1 MGRWKRYG
9 MAAALAVGAIVS
21 AGHAQERDEAW
32 VKERARQV
40 RESDTRAWEKIPW
53 VASLLEARRVSA
65 KERRPVFLFTHDGNL
80 ETGRC

>member
-1 MGRWKRYG
+1 MAAVLAV
-9 MAAALAVGAIVS
+9 AAALA
-21 AGHAQERDEAW
+21 AGPARERDEAW
-32 VKERARQV
+32 IKERAREV

-53 VASLLEARRVSA
+53 AASLLEARRLSE